1 MKTSNRAGNRRTRR
15 RLLADKLATFTV
27 RGGGVAIIA
36 SIVAIVVFLIW
47 EVLPLLEDA
56 EVREVAQVQAKLVEP
71 QALVADPYRTH
82 IVGLGSDGQIRAL
95 DLSSGQVVATQE
107 MIPPSRKNRGGLNPP
122 GSDLLVAASD
132 DGQLHSARVSW
143 KITFPDSKRRVE
155 PVVDVLPT
163 VRIAPEGEMPGAF
176 AMRPLAE
183 GGRVTVAQKNDGR
196 VVAVFE
202 ESEENLF
209 TGEVTTSESRSES
222 APLTELRQIVIDDT
236 GRNIYAA
243 AVGGTLLWW
252 DSRGGRLREPSKIAA
267 GGDITAL
274 TLLIGGRSLVVGQ
287 ADGGISVWFL
297 VKDKNNQ
304 PTLTRI
310 REMAPLESAITKFS
324 PSRRNKG
331 FLAATEA
338 GELGL
343 YYSTSNRRLWRGK
356 SPLENVTA
364 IDFGP
369 KADAAYIAGA
379 GEIATLDIINPHPE
393 TSLQALFGDVW
404 YESYPEPDMIWQSS
418 SGTDDFEPKFSL
430 VPLLVGT
437 LKGTFYSLLL
447 AVPLAVL
454 GAMFVSHFMS
464 PALKAIVKPMIEIM
478 AAMPSVVLGF
488 LAGLWLA
495 PRLEEV
501 FASVFLMAV
510 ALPLL
515 LVLTG
520 FAWSKVPAGS
530 RNRLPAGIEV
540 LPFMLVLGAGIYGC
554 IEMSIPFENLVFE
567 GDFAKWLR
575 NSSGLPF
582 DQRNAIV
589 VGMAMGFAVIPII
602 FAISEDAF
610 SNVPKQLVSGSLALG
625 ATLWQTVTRVVVPT
639 ASPGIFSAI
648 MVGFGRAVGET
659 MIVLMATGNTPI
671 MDWNPFNGFRT
682 LSANIAVE
690 IPEAPQFS
698 TLYRTLFLAA
708 LLLFILTFIV
718 NTAAEIVRHRLR
730 ERYGKL

>member
-1 MKTSNRAGNRRTRR
+1 LKTQTRAGGRRTQR
-15 RLLADKLATFTV
+15 RLLADKLATLTV
-27 RGGGVAIIA
+27 RGGGLAIIA

-47 EVLPLLEDA
+47 EVLPLLKPAD
-56 EVREVAQVQAKLVEP
+56 VREVNQIHADLAKP
-71 QALVADPYRTH
+71 QAMVSDPYRTH
-82 IVGLGSDGQIRAL
+82 IVGLGEDGQVRAIEL
-95 DLSSGQVVATQE
+95 ANGTTVSSRPLAPAGQNT
-107 MIPPSRKNRGGLNPP
+107 RGGTNPP
-122 GSDLLVAASD
+122 GSQILAIASE
-132 DGQLHSARVSW
+132 DGQIHSARVTW
-143 KITFPDSKRRVE
+143 EITFPDSQRQVA
-155 PVVDVLPT
+155 PVIDVLPP
-163 VRIAPEGEMPGAF
+163 VRVESSGTLPGAF
-176 AMRPLAE
+176 AMRHLDE
-183 GGRVTVAQKNDGR
+183 GGRVTVAQKKDGR
-196 VVAVFE
+196 IVVVFE
-202 ESEENLF
+202 ENEENLF
-209 TGEVTTSESRSES
+209 TEEITSAETRSEFAS
-222 APLTELRQIVIDDT
+222 TIKLRQILVDDA
-236 GRNIYAA
+236 GRNAYASA
-243 AVGGTLLWW
+243 AGGKLLWW
-252 DSRGGRLREPSKIAA
+252 DLRGAKMSAPRELDA
-267 GGDITAL
+267 GGEVTAL

-287 ADGGISVWFL
+287 ASGEVSIWFP
-297 VKDKNNQ
+297 VKGANNQ
-304 PTLTRI
+304 AVLTRI
-310 REMAPLESAITKFS
+310 RDMAPLKSAITKLS

-331 FLAATEA
+331 FLAATA
-338 GELGL
+338 TDELGL
-343 YYSTSNRRLWRGK
+343 YYSTSNRQLWSGQ
-356 SPLENVTA
+356 SPIAGLTA
-364 IDFGP
+364 MDFGP
-369 KADAAYIAGA
+369 KADAAYLAGA
-379 GEIATLDIINPHPE
+379 GAIATLDIVNPHPE
-393 TSLQALFGDVW
+393 TSLQALFGEVW
-404 YESYPEPDMIWQSS
+404 YESYPKPDRVWQSS

-464 PALKAIVKPMIEIM
+464 PGLKAIVKPMIEIM

-495 PRLEEV
+495 PRLEEI
-501 FASVFLMAV
+501 FPSVFLMAFS
-510 ALPLL
+510 LPLL
-515 LVLTG
+515 LILTG
-520 FAWSKVPAGS
+520 FCWSQIPPGL

-540 LPFMLVLGAGIYGC
+540 LPFMIVLGAGIFGC
-554 IEMSIPFENLVFE
+554 IEMSLPFENLVFG
-567 GDFAKWLR
+567 GDFARWLR
-575 NSSGLPF
+575 ESSGLAF

>member
-1 MKTSNRAGNRRTRR
+1 MKTSNRAGDRRTRR

-47 EVLPLLEDA
+47 EVLPLLDDA
-56 EVREVAQVQAKLVEP
+56 EVQEVAQVQAPLVDP
-71 QALVADPYRTH
+71 SALLADPYRTH
-82 IVGLGSDGQIRAL
+82 IVALGSDGKVRAL
-95 DLSSGQVVATQE
+95 DLGSGQIVAEQT
-107 MIPPSRKNRGGLNPP
+107 MVPSGEKNTGGANPP
-122 GSDLLVAASD
+122 GSDLLVAAGG
-132 DGQLHSARVSW
+132 DGQLHSARISW
-143 KITFPDSKRRVE
+143 KITFPEGKRRVD
-155 PVVDVLPT
+155 PVIDILPP
-163 VRIAPEGEMPGAF
+163 VRIEPPGQMPGAF

-183 GGRVTVAQKNDGR
+183 GGRVTVAQTSKGE

-202 ESEENLF
+202 ENEENLF
-209 TGEVTTSESRSES
+209 TGEITTSESRSES
-222 APLTELRQIVIDDT
+222 EPIAKLGQIVIDDT

-243 AVGGTLLWW
+243 ALGGTLLRW
-252 DSRGGRLREPSKIAA
+252 DSRGARLREPQKVSAR
-267 GGDITAL
+267 GDITAL
-274 TLLIGGRSLVVGQ
+274 SLLIGGRSLVVGQ
-287 ADGGISVWFL
+287 DDGSISVWFL
-297 VKDKNNQ
+297 VKDQNKQ
-304 PTLTRI
+304 VELTRI
-310 REMAPLESAITKFS
+310 RDMAPLQSSVTKFA

-331 FLAATEA
+331 FLAASKT

-343 YYSTSNRRLWRGK
+343 YYSTSNRILWQGQ
-356 SPLENVTA
+356 SPIPELTA

-369 KADAAYIAGA
+369 KADAAYLAGL
-379 GEIATLDIINPHPE
+379 GELATLDIQNPHPE
-393 TSLQALFGDVW
+393 TNLQALFGNVW

-430 VPLLVGT
+430 TPLLIGT

-464 PALKAIVKPMIEIM
+464 PALKSIVKPMIEIM

-495 PRLEEV
+495 PRLEEI
-501 FASVFLMAV
+501 FPSVFLMALV
-510 ALPLL
+510 LPVL

-520 FAWSKVPAGS
+520 FAWAQIPAGT
-530 RNRLPAGIEV
+530 RNRLPAGVEV
-540 LPFMLVLGAGIYGC
+540 LPFMIVLAAGIFGC
-554 IEMSIPFENLVFE
+554 IEMSVAVESGVFG
-567 GDFAKWLR
+567 GDFPRWLR
-575 NSSGLPF
+575 ESFGLPF

-610 SNVPKQLVSGSLALG
+610 SNVPAQLVSGSLALG

-708 LLLFILTFIV
+708 LLLFILTFVV

>member
-1 MKTSNRAGNRRTRR
+1 
-15 RLLADKLATFTV
+15 
-27 RGGGVAIIA
+27 
-36 SIVAIVVFLIW
+36 
-47 EVLPLLEDA
+47 
-56 EVREVAQVQAKLVEP
+56 
-71 QALVADPYRTH
+71 
-82 IVGLGSDGQIRAL
+82 
-95 DLSSGQVVATQE
+95 
-107 MIPPSRKNRGGLNPP
+107 
-122 GSDLLVAASD
+122 
-132 DGQLHSARVSW
+132 
-143 KITFPDSKRRVE
+143 
-155 PVVDVLPT
+155 
-163 VRIAPEGEMPGAF
+163 
-176 AMRPLAE
+176 
-183 GGRVTVAQKNDGR
+183 
-196 VVAVFE
+196 
-202 ESEENLF
+202 
-209 TGEVTTSESRSES
+209 
-222 APLTELRQIVIDDT
+222 
-236 GRNIYAA
+236 
-243 AVGGTLLWW
+243 
-252 DSRGGRLREPSKIAA
+252 
-267 GGDITAL
+267 
-274 TLLIGGRSLVVGQ
+274 
-287 ADGGISVWFL
+287 
-297 VKDKNNQ
+297 
-304 PTLTRI
+304 
-310 REMAPLESAITKFS
+310 
-324 PSRRNKG
+324 RNKG

-393 TSLQALFGDVW
+393 TSLQTLFGDVW
-404 YESYPEPDMIWQSS
+404 YESYPKPDMIWQSS

-464 PALKAIVKPMIEIM
+464 PTLKAIVKPMIEIM

-520 FAWSKVPAGS
+520 FAWSKIPAGS